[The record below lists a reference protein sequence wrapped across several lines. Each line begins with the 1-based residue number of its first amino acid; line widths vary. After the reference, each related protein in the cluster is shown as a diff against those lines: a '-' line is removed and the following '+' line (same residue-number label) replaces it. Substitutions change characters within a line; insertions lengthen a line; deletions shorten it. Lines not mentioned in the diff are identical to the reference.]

1 MSGDLGS
8 EAGKSF
14 QPGVRSSDGTRKKR
28 HPVTPPGH
36 MASSAGSTEADD
48 QSDTSGPGGPGATA
62 VAGMALPPR
71 RGSIGGSS
79 RGGGSDDQHGSP
91 LAVEGGVGD
100 GSGACVDGGDGTSSS
115 SSGGAGRADAGA
127 GAGAGAFAFGAAG
140 ATDVTQLGPDTMCYY
155 AFNGDEINGP
165 APLAHIQHWVQ
176 EGQLPGDTHIIPE
189 GNSEGT
195 AGGEWVLCPTEGDDF
210 AGAAFGGGER
220 GVAVGKG
227 KGGAATAAAVRD
239 VAALMDVVSTLRT
252 TVREL
257 RVDNE
262 AMVADMGHW
271 IGVTGD
277 ILKLVNERDAK
288 AKAKNISKANAR
300 AAAAAAVARQPDSPG
315 STLDRLVSSVVGEGG
330 GVRQEGGGGGTG
342 SPGSPGTPPSTLR
355 LSLNLTPLRQ
365 GGRRSS
371 VSSQRSASITSDT
384 SPSASRKFVHNA
396 TRRRLS
402 GRSSGAVLGS
412 PRFGPARS
420 PSAASSTGRRRSSV
434 SSQGG
439 GGGSGGR
446 KGSAMSNLSITSGSR
461 LVRQGSS
468 RSSSRGM
475 SRISSAGNLLSRSG
489 EGGGGARTV
498 SGKQAMTPPVLL
510 RVCLRNPG
518 VSDHFLNFLRSE

>member
-1 MSGDLGS
+1 MSDDLDS

-28 HPVTPPGH
+28 HAVTPPRH
-36 MASSAGSTEADD
+36 VTSAGSTE
-48 QSDTSGPGGPGATA
+48 
-62 VAGMALPPR
+62 
-71 RGSIGGSS
+71 
-79 RGGGSDDQHGSP
+79 
-91 LAVEGGVGD
+91 GD
-100 GSGACVDGGDGTSSS
+100 
-115 SSGGAGRADAGA
+115 
-127 GAGAGAFAFGAAG
+127 AGAGAFAFGAA
-140 ATDVTQLGPDTMCYY
+140 DVTQLGPDTMCYY

-195 AGGEWVLCPTEGDDF
+195 AGGEWVLCPTEDDF

-227 KGGAATAAAVRD
+227 KGGAATAVRD

-262 AMVADMGHW
+262 AMVSDMGHW

-288 AKAKNISKANAR
+288 TKAKNMSKANAR
-300 AAAAAAVARQPDSPG
+300 AAAAAVDRQPDSPG
-315 STLDRLVSSVVGEGG
+315 RTLDRLVLSVVGEGG
-330 GVRQEGGGGGTG
+330 GVRQEGGGGRTAGGVMPGT
-342 SPGSPGTPPSTLR
+342 PGSPGTPGTPFTLPSDTFGQPYPR
-355 LSLNLTPLRQ
+355 LQ

-371 VSSQRSASITSDT
+371 VSSQRSASFTSDT
-384 SPSASRKFVHNA
+384 SPTHRSSRTSSASRNFVHNA

-420 PSAASSTGRRRSSV
+420 PSAASSTGGRRSSV

-446 KGSAMSNLSITSGSR
+446 NGSAMSNLSITSGSR

-489 EGGGGARTV
+489 EGGGGVRTV
-498 SGKQAMTPPVLL
+498 SGNQAMTPPVLL
-510 RVCLRNPG
+510 RVCSLR
-518 VSDHFLNFLRSE
+518 